1 MVKWEAPLFTETKPT
16 TMITLQ
22 KHILTYFTLFLL
34 SLFSEVMAQKTLVIE
49 PISEAITIDGT
60 LSEAFWKTH
69 LQEGNFIQS
78 APNNGEP
85 ATRSTQVAIGYDH
98 NYLYVA
104 AVLFVANKEEINHQ
118 LTARDDNGN
127 SDFFGIQLDPFGEAR
142 EGYDFTVTAAGVQLD
157 EKLSATDGYRNF
169 NVVWQS
175 DVQLYD
181 DKWIVE
187 FKIPF
192 NSIRFPKE
200 DMTNFKI
207 NFQRVASKLNEESFW
222 NPIKPEIDGFLN
234 QFGNLKG
241 LRKVTPPLNISL
253 YPFVSGVSEK
263 SASGETKTSLNGGL
277 DLKYVLNNAYTLDVS
292 LIPDF
297 SQAPSDDQILN
308 LSPFEIQYDENRQ
321 FFVEGTEIFDK
332 GGYLYT
338 RRIGGTPINS
348 RFTTSENEE
357 IVSNPVSSNIINLL
371 KVTGKS
377 SNGLSIGL
385 LNGVTDKSEA
395 EVLNTETGTIRTVET
410 NPLTNYTS
418 LVLDQ
423 SLKNNASIT
432 LVNNSVLR
440 NGRAYDA
447 NLTALQYQWY
457 NAKRSFS
464 LRAKKG
470 ISQQYFSEE
479 KNKIGHE
486 YFLYA
491 GKISGKWTSGIS
503 GKLYDKTYNPN
514 DFGYL
519 SRNNQLTL
527 TWDLRY
533 SENNAKKTFSRYQYF
548 FLHQQRYYYSLFKN
562 ELTYYKLG
570 GNATTKKSNHT
581 IFAEWTY
588 IQKGRNFYEARVEDR
603 YYNIPAQTEAFFE
616 YQTNSNKNLSFAGY
630 VVLVNYMDTSIFD
643 REFIAGYGIRARIG
657 QHLNAYFS
665 QSYEHK
671 PSNAGF
677 LTFEDDTIIFGQRS
691 IQEWDNSLTLNFAL
705 NAKMNVSA
713 RLRHYWIQVENK
725 KHYELL
731 DSGDLVVSNTSINVS
746 DFDDN
751 YNNVTFDFLAKWQ
764 FAPASELSFGCKLGA
779 TLFNTDV
786 RSSYFDNLKNS
797 IAENS
802 NQTLS
807 LKMTYFLDA
816 TTLRSIQF

>member
-1 MVKWEAPLFTETKPT
+1 
-16 TMITLQ
+16 MITL
-22 KHILTYFTLFLL
+22 KKYLRVYIAIFILSF
-34 SLFSEVMAQKTLVIE
+34 FSEVIAQKTIEIELV
-49 PISEAITIDGT
+49 SEAITIDGS
-60 LSEAFWKTH
+60 LSEAFWKKH
-69 LQEGNFIQS
+69 LQEGEFIQT
-78 APNNGEP
+78 APNNGQL
-85 ATRSTQVAIGYDH
+85 ATRSTQVAIGYDQ

-118 LTARDDNGN
+118 LTARDDYGS
-127 SDFFGIQLDPFGEAR
+127 SDFFGMQIDPFGEAR
-142 EGYDFTVTAAGVQLD
+142 EGYDFTVTAAGVQFD
-157 EKLSATDGYRNF
+157 EKLSATGSYPNF

-175 DVQLYD
+175 DVKLYD

-187 FKIPF
+187 LKIPF

-222 NPIKPEIDGFLN
+222 NPIKPEIDGYLN

-241 LRKVTPPLNISL
+241 LKKVTPPLNVSL
-253 YPFVSGVSEK
+253 YPFVSAVSEK
-263 SASGETKTSLNGGL
+263 SATGSSKTSLNGGL
-277 DLKYVLNNAYTLDVS
+277 DLKYVHNNAYTLDVS

-338 RRIGGTPINS
+338 RRIGGMPINS
-348 RFTTSENEE
+348 RFTTSENES
-357 IVSNPVSSNIINLL
+357 ILSNPVSSNIINLL
-371 KVTGKS
+371 KITGKS
-377 SNGLSIGL
+377 NKGLSIGF
-385 LNGVTDKSEA
+385 LNGITDKSEA
-395 EVLNTETGTIRTVET
+395 EILNTETGTIRKVVT

-418 LVLDQ
+418 LVLDK
-423 SLKNNASIT
+423 SLSNNGSIT

-440 NGRAYDA
+440 NGRTYDA

-457 NAKRSFS
+457 NTKRSYS

-470 ISQQYFSEE
+470 VSQQYFSEE

-486 YFLYA
+486 YFLYV

-503 GKLYDKTYNPN
+503 GKLYDKSYNPN
-514 DFGYL
+514 DFGFL
-519 SRNNQLTL
+519 SRNNQFTL

-533 SENNAKKTFSRYQYF
+533 SENNPKKTFSRYQYF
-548 FLHQQRYYYSLFKN
+548 FLHQQQYYYSLFKN

-570 GNATTKKSNHT
+570 WNATTKKSNHT
-581 IFAEWTY
+581 LFAEWTY
-588 IQKGRNFYEARVEDR
+588 IQKGRNYYEARVENR
-603 YYNIPAQTEAFFE
+603 FHTIPAKAETFLE
-616 YQTNSNKNLSFAGY
+616 YQTNRNKNFSFSGY
-630 VVLVNYMDTSIFD
+630 AVLVSYMETSIFD
-643 REFIAGYGIRARIG
+643 RELVAGYGIRARLG
-657 QHLNAYFS
+657 QHFFAYLS
-665 QSYEHK
+665 QSYEYK

-677 LTFEDDTIIFGQRS
+677 LTIEDDTIIFGQRS
-691 IQEWDNSLTLNFAL
+691 IQELVNSLTLNYAL
-705 NAKMNVSA
+705 NAKMNIST

-725 KHYELL
+725 KQYKLL
-731 DSGDLVVSNTSINVS
+731 DSGDLVTSNAAINVS

-751 YNNVTFDFLAKWQ
+751 YNNVTLDFLAKWQ
-764 FAPASELSFGCKLGA
+764 FAPASELSLGCKLGA

-797 IAENS
+797 VAQNNS
-802 NQTLS
+802 QTLS
-807 LKMTYFLDA
+807 LKMTYFLDV
-816 TTLRSIQF
+816 TKIRSIQF